1 MKIRFTTA
9 ISLLLVLLTLAGC
22 KAKTPEGIPSERQ
35 MENILYDYQLAQ
47 ALAGARSD
55 SVAYYERYYVG
66 LVLEKYGMTA
76 QQFDEAVAYYSGHA
90 EVLGKIYNRI
100 NERLAEASPG
110 TGQTENAYAKM
121 LNASGDTLN
130 LWHERDTYVL
140 SATGQN
146 RMEFSIPVDTAVQAG
161 DRLLFEFTPRWLYR
175 EGQKEAII
183 CLALHYKGDSV
194 AVVTNSI
201 YSSARQGVTLHV
213 DDKPLERITG
223 FVYQQAN
230 WSSSPKLLIITAPI
244 LARFRTQRSKPTALP
259 TDSAPADSTATDSTA
274 TSDSLS
280 HKLIQRTASQRIRDS
295 LLQQEKQRRP
305 HFK

>member
-1 MKIRFTTA
+1 MFYRLSASFLLVC
-9 ISLLLVLLTLAGC
+9 SLLLLAGC

-66 LVLEKYGMTA
+66 LVLEKYGLTA
-76 QQFDEAVAYYSGHA
+76 QQFDEAVAYYSGRA

-100 NERLAEASPG
+100 NERLADAAPSGG
-110 TGQTENAYAKM
+110 TTENAYAKM
-121 LNASGDTLN
+121 LNAKGDTLN

-161 DRLLFEFTPRWLYR
+161 DRLLFEFTPRWLYC
-175 EGQKEAII
+175 EGQKEATI
-183 CLALHYKGDSV
+183 CMALHYKGDSV
-194 AVVTNSI
+194 AVVTNQI

-223 FVYQQAN
+223 FVYQQAS
-230 WSSSPKLLIITAPI
+230 WSSSPKLLVITAPI
-244 LARFRTQRSKPTALP
+244 LARFRTQRSKPTAQ
-259 TDSAPADSTATDSTA
+259 PADSIAADSIV

-280 HKLIQRTASQRIRDS
+280 NKSIQRTAEQLIRDS
-295 LLQQEKQRRP
+295 LLRQESQRRP

>member
-9 ISLLLVLLTLAGC
+9 ISLLLLLLTLAGC

-110 TGQTENAYAKM
+110 SGQTENAYAKM

-259 TDSAPADSTATDSTA
+259 KDSSFLPT
-274 TSDSLS
+274 L
-280 HKLIQRTASQRIRDS
+280 
-295 LLQQEKQRRP
+295 P
-305 HFK
+305 

>member
-1 MKIRFTTA
+1 MFYRLSASFLLVC
-9 ISLLLVLLTLAGC
+9 SLLLLAGC

-66 LVLEKYGMTA
+66 LVLEKYGLTA
-76 QQFDEAVAYYSGHA
+76 RQFDEAVAYYSGRA

-100 NERLAEASPG
+100 NERLADAAPSGG
-110 TGQTENAYAKM
+110 TTENAYAKM
-121 LNASGDTLN
+121 LNAKGDTLN

-175 EGQKEAII
+175 EGQKEATI
-183 CLALHYKGDSV
+183 CMALHYKGDSV
-194 AVVTNSI
+194 AVVTNQI

-213 DDKPLERITG
+213 DDKPVERITG
-223 FVYQQAN
+223 FVYQQAS
-230 WSSSPKLLIITAPI
+230 WSSSPKLLVITAPI
-244 LARFRTQRSKPTALP
+244 LARFRTQRSKPTAQ
-259 TDSAPADSTATDSTA
+259 PADSIAADSIV
-274 TSDSLS
+274 TSDSFS
-280 HKLIQRTASQRIRDS
+280 NKSIQRTAEQLIRDS
-295 LLQQEKQRRP
+295 LLRQESQRRP

>member
-1 MKIRFTTA
+1 MFYRLSASFLLVC
-9 ISLLLVLLTLAGC
+9 SLLVLAGC

-47 ALAGARSD
+47 ALAGVRSD

-66 LVLEKYGMTA
+66 LVLEKYGLTA
-76 QQFDEAVAYYSGHA
+76 QQFDEAVAYYSGRA

-100 NERLAEASPG
+100 NERLADAAPSGG
-110 TGQTENAYAKM
+110 TTENAYAKM
-121 LNASGDTLN
+121 LNAKGDTLN

-161 DRLLFEFTPRWLYR
+161 DRLLFEFTPCWLYR
-175 EGQKEAII
+175 EGQKEATI
-183 CLALHYKGDSV
+183 CMALHYKGDSV
-194 AVVTNSI
+194 AVVTNQI

-223 FVYQQAN
+223 FVYQQAV
-230 WSSSPKLLIITAPI
+230 WSSSPKLLVITAPI
-244 LARFRTQRSKPTALP
+244 LARFRTQRSKPTAQ
-259 TDSAPADSTATDSTA
+259 PADSIAADSIV

-280 HKLIQRTASQRIRDS
+280 NKSIQRTAEQLIRDS
-295 LLQQEKQRRP
+295 LLRQESQRRP

>member
-1 MKIRFTTA
+1 MFYRLSASFLLVC
-9 ISLLLVLLTLAGC
+9 SLLLLAGC

-66 LVLEKYGMTA
+66 LVLEKYGLTA
-76 QQFDEAVAYYSGHA
+76 QQFDEAVAYYSGRA

-100 NERLAEASPG
+100 NERLSDAAPSGG
-110 TGQTENAYAKM
+110 TTENAYAKM
-121 LNASGDTLN
+121 LNAKGDTLN

-175 EGQKEAII
+175 EGQKEATI
-183 CLALHYKGDSV
+183 CMALHYKGDSV
-194 AVVTNSI
+194 AVVTNQI

-223 FVYQQAN
+223 FVYQQVS
-230 WSSSPKLLIITAPI
+230 WSSSPKLLVITAPI
-244 LARFRTQRSKPTALP
+244 LARFRTQRSKPTAQ
-259 TDSAPADSTATDSTA
+259 PADSIAADSIV

-280 HKLIQRTASQRIRDS
+280 NKSIQRTAEQLIRDS
-295 LLQQEKQRRP
+295 LLRQESQRRP

>member
-1 MKIRFTTA
+1 
-9 ISLLLVLLTLAGC
+9 
-22 KAKTPEGIPSERQ
+22 

-110 TGQTENAYAKM
+110 GGQTENAYAKM
-121 LNASGDTLN
+121 LNAKGDTLN

-194 AVVTNSI
+194 AVVTNQI

-259 TDSAPADSTATDSTA
+259 TDSTATDSTA
-274 TSDSLS
+274 TSDSLGQ
-280 HKLIQRTASQRIRDS
+280 KLIQRTASQRIRDS

>member
-1 MKIRFTTA
+1 MKNRFTTLLP
-9 ISLLLVLLTLAGC
+9 LLLVLLILVGC
-22 KAKTPEGIPSERQ
+22 KAKMPEGIPSERQ

-66 LVLEKYGMTA
+66 LVLEKYGLTA

-110 TGQTENAYAKM
+110 GGQTENAYAKM
-121 LNASGDTLN
+121 LNAKGDTLN

-183 CLALHYKGDSV
+183 CMALHYKGDSV
-194 AVVTNSI
+194 AVVTNQI

-213 DDKPLERITG
+213 ADKPLERITG
-223 FVYQQAN
+223 FVYQQAT
-230 WSSSPKLLIITAPI
+230 WSSSPKLLIVTAPI
-244 LARFRTQRSKPTALP
+244 LARFRTKRSKPIEQTN
-259 TDSAPADSTATDSTA
+259 DSTATDSIA
-274 TSDSLS
+274 TIDSLS
-280 HKLIQRTASQRIRDS
+280 TNQIRRTTEQRIRDS
-295 LLQQEKQRRP
+295 ILRHERQLRP

>member
-1 MKIRFTTA
+1 MKNRFTTLLP
-9 ISLLLVLLTLAGC
+9 LLLVLLILVGC
-22 KAKTPEGIPSERQ
+22 KAKMPEGIPSERQ

-66 LVLEKYGMTA
+66 LVLEKYGLTA

-110 TGQTENAYAKM
+110 GGQTENAYAKM
-121 LNASGDTLN
+121 LNAKGDTLN

-161 DRLLFEFTPRWLYR
+161 DRILFEFTPRWLYR

-183 CLALHYKGDSV
+183 CMALHYKNDSV
-194 AVVTNSI
+194 AVVTSQI

-213 DDKPLERITG
+213 ADKPLERITG
-223 FVYQQAN
+223 FVYQQAT
-230 WSSSPKLLIITAPI
+230 WSSSPKLLIVTAPI
-244 LARFRTQRSKPTALP
+244 LARFRTKRSKPIEQTN
-259 TDSAPADSTATDSTA
+259 DSTATDSIA
-274 TSDSLS
+274 TIDSLS
-280 HKLIQRTASQRIRDS
+280 TNLKRRTTEQRIRDS
-295 LLQQEKQRRP
+295 ILRHERQLRP

>member
-1 MKIRFTTA
+1 MFHRISASFFLVC
-9 ISLLLVLLTLAGC
+9 SLLLLAGC

-66 LVLEKYGMTA
+66 LVLEKYGLTA
-76 QQFDEAVAYYSGHA
+76 QQFDEAVAYYSGRA

-100 NERLAEASPG
+100 NERLADAAPSGG
-110 TGQTENAYAKM
+110 TTENAYAKM
-121 LNASGDTLN
+121 LNAKGDTLN

-175 EGQKEAII
+175 EGQKEATI
-183 CLALHYKGDSV
+183 CMALHYKGDSV
-194 AVVTNSI
+194 AVVTNQI

-223 FVYQQAN
+223 FVYQQAS
-230 WSSSPKLLIITAPI
+230 WSSSPKLLVITAPI
-244 LARFRTQRSKPTALP
+244 LARFRTQRSKPTAQ
-259 TDSAPADSTATDSTA
+259 PADSIAADSIV

-280 HKLIQRTASQRIRDS
+280 NNSIQRTAEQLIRDS
-295 LLQQEKQRRP
+295 LLRQESQRRP

>member
-1 MKIRFTTA
+1 MFYRLSASFLLVC
-9 ISLLLVLLTLAGC
+9 SLLLLAGC

-66 LVLEKYGMTA
+66 LVLEKYGLTA
-76 QQFDEAVAYYSGHA
+76 QQFDEAVAYYSGRA

-100 NERLAEASPG
+100 NERLAEAAPSGG
-110 TGQTENAYAKM
+110 TTENAYAKM
-121 LNASGDTLN
+121 LNAKGDTLN

-175 EGQKEAII
+175 EGQKEATI
-183 CLALHYKGDSV
+183 CMALHYKGDSV
-194 AVVTNSI
+194 AVVTNQI

-223 FVYQQAN
+223 FVYQQVS
-230 WSSSPKLLIITAPI
+230 WSSSPKLLVITAPI
-244 LARFRTQRSKPTALP
+244 LARFRTQRSKPTAQ
-259 TDSAPADSTATDSTA
+259 PADSIAADSIV

-280 HKLIQRTASQRIRDS
+280 NKSIQRTAEQLIRDS
-295 LLQQEKQRRP
+295 LLRQESQRRP

>member
-1 MKIRFTTA
+1 MKNRFTTLLP
-9 ISLLLVLLTLAGC
+9 LLLVLLILVGC
-22 KAKTPEGIPSERQ
+22 KAKMPEGIPSERQ

-66 LVLEKYGMTA
+66 LVLEKYGLTA
-76 QQFDEAVAYYSGHA
+76 QQFDKAVAYYSGHA

-110 TGQTENAYAKM
+110 GGQTENAYAKM
-121 LNASGDTLN
+121 LNATGDTLN

-161 DRLLFEFTPRWLYR
+161 DRILFEFTPRWLYR

-183 CLALHYKGDSV
+183 CLALHYKNDSV
-194 AVVTNSI
+194 AVVTNQI

-213 DDKPLERITG
+213 ADKPLERITG
-223 FVYQQAN
+223 FVYQQAT
-230 WSSSPKLLIITAPI
+230 WSSSPKLLIVTAPI
-244 LARFRTQRSKPTALP
+244 LARFRTKRSKPIEQTN
-259 TDSAPADSTATDSTA
+259 DSTATDSIA
-274 TSDSLS
+274 TIDSLS
-280 HKLIQRTASQRIRDS
+280 TNLIRRTTEQRIRDS
-295 LLQQEKQRRP
+295 ILRHERQLRP

>member
-1 MKIRFTTA
+1 MFYRLSASF
-9 ISLLLVLLTLAGC
+9 LLVCSLFVLAGC

-66 LVLEKYGMTA
+66 LVLEKYGLTA
-76 QQFDEAVAYYSGHA
+76 QQFDEAVAYYSGRA

-100 NERLAEASPG
+100 NERLADAAPSGG
-110 TGQTENAYAKM
+110 TTENAYAKM
-121 LNASGDTLN
+121 LNAKGDTLN

-175 EGQKEAII
+175 EGQKEATI
-183 CLALHYKGDSV
+183 CMALHYKGDSV
-194 AVVTNSI
+194 AVVTNQI

-213 DDKPLERITG
+213 DNKPLERITG
-223 FVYQQAN
+223 FVYQQAS
-230 WSSSPKLLIITAPI
+230 WSSSPKLLVITAPI
-244 LARFRTQRSKPTALP
+244 LARFRTQRSKPTAQ
-259 TDSAPADSTATDSTA
+259 PADSIAPDSIV

-280 HKLIQRTASQRIRDS
+280 NKSIQRTAEQLIRDS
-295 LLQQEKQRRP
+295 LLRQESQRRP

>member
-1 MKIRFTTA
+1 MFYRLSASFLLVC
-9 ISLLLVLLTLAGC
+9 SLLLLAGC

-66 LVLEKYGMTA
+66 LVLEKYGLTA
-76 QQFDEAVAYYSGHA
+76 QQFDEAVAYYSGRA

-100 NERLAEASPG
+100 NERLADAAPSGG
-110 TGQTENAYAKM
+110 TTENAYAKM
-121 LNASGDTLN
+121 LNAKGDTLN

-175 EGQKEAII
+175 EGQKEATI
-183 CLALHYKGDSV
+183 CMALHYKGDSV
-194 AVVTNSI
+194 AVVTNQI

-223 FVYQQAN
+223 FVYQQAS
-230 WSSSPKLLIITAPI
+230 WSSSPKLLVITAPI
-244 LARFRTQRSKPTALP
+244 LARFRTQRSKPTAQ
-259 TDSAPADSTATDSTA
+259 PADSIAADSIV

-280 HKLIQRTASQRIRDS
+280 NKSVQRTAEQLIRDS
-295 LLQQEKQRRP
+295 LLRQESQRRP

>member
-1 MKIRFTTA
+1 MFYRLSASFLLVC
-9 ISLLLVLLTLAGC
+9 SLLLLAGC

-66 LVLEKYGMTA
+66 LVLEKYGLTS
-76 QQFDEAVAYYSGHA
+76 QQFDEAVAYYSGRA

-100 NERLAEASPG
+100 NERLADAAPSGG
-110 TGQTENAYAKM
+110 TTENAYAKM
-121 LNASGDTLN
+121 LNAKGDTLN

-175 EGQKEAII
+175 EGQKEATI
-183 CLALHYKGDSV
+183 CMALHYKGDSV
-194 AVVTNSI
+194 AVVTNQI

-223 FVYQQAN
+223 FVYQQAS
-230 WSSSPKLLIITAPI
+230 WSSSPKLLVITAPI
-244 LARFRTQRSKPTALP
+244 LARFRTQRSKPTAQ
-259 TDSAPADSTATDSTA
+259 PADSIAPDSIV

-280 HKLIQRTASQRIRDS
+280 NKSIQRTAEQLIRDS
-295 LLQQEKQRRP
+295 LLRQESQRRP

>member
-1 MKIRFTTA
+1 MFYRLSASFLLVC
-9 ISLLLVLLTLAGC
+9 SLLLLAGC

-66 LVLEKYGMTA
+66 LVLEKYGLTA
-76 QQFDEAVAYYSGHA
+76 QQFDEAVAYYSGRA

-100 NERLAEASPG
+100 NERLAEAAPSGG
-110 TGQTENAYAKM
+110 TTENAYAKM
-121 LNASGDTLN
+121 LNAKGDTLN

-175 EGQKEAII
+175 EGQKEATI
-183 CLALHYKGDSV
+183 CMALHYKGDSV
-194 AVVTNSI
+194 AVVTNQI

-223 FVYQQAN
+223 FVYQQAS
-230 WSSSPKLLIITAPI
+230 WSSSPKLLVITAPI
-244 LARFRTQRSKPTALP
+244 LARFRTQRSKPTAQ
-259 TDSAPADSTATDSTA
+259 PADSIAADSTV

-280 HKLIQRTASQRIRDS
+280 NNSIQRTAEQLIRDS
-295 LLQQEKQRRP
+295 LLRQESQRRP

>member
-1 MKIRFTTA
+1 MFYRLSASFLLVC
-9 ISLLLVLLTLAGC
+9 SLLLLAGC

-66 LVLEKYGMTA
+66 LVLEKYGLTA
-76 QQFDEAVAYYSGHA
+76 QQFDEAVAYYSGRA

-100 NERLAEASPG
+100 NERLADAAPSGG
-110 TGQTENAYAKM
+110 TTENAYAKM
-121 LNASGDTLN
+121 LNAKGDTLN

-175 EGQKEAII
+175 EGQKEATI
-183 CLALHYKGDSV
+183 CMALHYKGDSV
-194 AVVTNSI
+194 AVVTNQI

-223 FVYQQAN
+223 FVYQQVS
-230 WSSSPKLLIITAPI
+230 WSSSPKLLVITAPI
-244 LARFRTQRSKPTALP
+244 LARFRTQRSKPTAQ
-259 TDSAPADSTATDSTA
+259 PADSIAADSTV

-280 HKLIQRTASQRIRDS
+280 NKSIQRTAEQLIRDS
-295 LLQQEKQRRP
+295 LLRQESQRRP

>member
-1 MKIRFTTA
+1 MKIRLTTA

-110 TGQTENAYAKM
+110 GGQTENAYAKM

-146 RMEFSIPVDTAVQAG
+146 RMEFSIPVLVEPKIMLPENATARRLPGTDGKEKMSKSLGNCIYLSDDADTVWK
-161 DRLLFEFTPRWLYR
+161 DW
-175 EGQKEAII
+175 
-183 CLALHYKGDSV
+183 DSSFDNPKM
-194 AVVTNSI
+194 NSHD
-201 YSSARQGVTLHV
+201 AR
-213 DDKPLERITG
+213 
-223 FVYQQAN
+223 
-230 WSSSPKLLIITAPI
+230 
-244 LARFRTQRSKPTALP
+244 
-259 TDSAPADSTATDSTA
+259 
-274 TSDSLS
+274 
-280 HKLIQRTASQRIRDS
+280 
-295 LLQQEKQRRP
+295 
-305 HFK
+305 

>member
-1 MKIRFTTA
+1 MKNRFTTLLP
-9 ISLLLVLLTLAGC
+9 LLLVLLILVGC
-22 KAKTPEGIPSERQ
+22 KAKMPEGIPSERQ

-66 LVLEKYGMTA
+66 LVLEKYGLTA

-110 TGQTENAYAKM
+110 GGQTENAYAKM
-121 LNASGDTLN
+121 LNAKGDTLN

-161 DRLLFEFTPRWLYR
+161 DRILFEFTPRWLYR

-183 CLALHYKGDSV
+183 CMALHYKNDSV
-194 AVVTNSI
+194 AVVTNQI

-213 DDKPLERITG
+213 ADKPLERITG
-223 FVYQQAN
+223 FVYQQAT
-230 WSSSPKLLIITAPI
+230 WSSSPKLLIVTAPI
-244 LARFRTQRSKPTALP
+244 LARFRTKRSKSIEQTN
-259 TDSAPADSTATDSTA
+259 DSTATDSIA
-274 TSDSLS
+274 TIDSLS
-280 HKLIQRTASQRIRDS
+280 TNPIRRTTEQRIRDS
-295 LLQQEKQRRP
+295 ILRHERQLRP

>member
-1 MKIRFTTA
+1 MFYRLSASFLLVC
-9 ISLLLVLLTLAGC
+9 SLLVLAGC

-66 LVLEKYGMTA
+66 LVLEKYGLTA
-76 QQFDEAVAYYSGHA
+76 QQFDEAVAYYSGRA

-100 NERLAEASPG
+100 NERLADAAPSGG
-110 TGQTENAYAKM
+110 TTENAYAKM
-121 LNASGDTLN
+121 LNAKGDTLN

-175 EGQKEAII
+175 EGQKEATI
-183 CLALHYKGDSV
+183 CMALHYKGDSV
-194 AVVTNSI
+194 AVVTNQI

-223 FVYQQAN
+223 FVYQQAS
-230 WSSSPKLLIITAPI
+230 WSSSPKLLVITAPI
-244 LARFRTQRSKPTALP
+244 LARFRTQRSQPAVQ
-259 TDSAPADSTATDSTA
+259 PADSIAADSIV

-280 HKLIQRTASQRIRDS
+280 NKSIQRTAEQLIRDS
-295 LLQQEKQRRP
+295 LLRQESQRRP

>member
-1 MKIRFTTA
+1 
-9 ISLLLVLLTLAGC
+9 
-22 KAKTPEGIPSERQ
+22 

-66 LVLEKYGMTA
+66 LVLEKYGLTA
-76 QQFDEAVAYYSGHA
+76 QQFDEAVAYYSGRA

-100 NERLAEASPG
+100 NERLADAAPSGG
-110 TGQTENAYAKM
+110 TTENAYAKM
-121 LNASGDTLN
+121 LNAKGDTLN

-175 EGQKEAII
+175 EGQKEATI
-183 CLALHYKGDSV
+183 CMALHYKGDSV
-194 AVVTNSI
+194 AVVTNQI

-223 FVYQQAN
+223 FVYQQVS
-230 WSSSPKLLIITAPI
+230 WSSSPKLLVITAPI
-244 LARFRTQRSKPTALP
+244 LARFRTQRSKPTAQ
-259 TDSAPADSTATDSTA
+259 PADSIAADSIV

-280 HKLIQRTASQRIRDS
+280 NKSIQRTAEQLIRDS
-295 LLQQEKQRRP
+295 LLRQESQRRP

>member
-22 KAKTPEGIPSERQ
+22 KAKTPDGIPSERQ

-55 SVAYYERYYVG
+55 SVAYYERYYVA
-66 LVLEKYGMTA
+66 LVLEKYGLTA

-110 TGQTENAYAKM
+110 GGQTENAYAKM
-121 LNASGDTLN
+121 LNAKGDTLN

-194 AVVTNSI
+194 AVVTNQI

-223 FVYQQAN
+223 FVYQQAT

-244 LARFRTQRSKPTALP
+244 LARFRTQRNKPTAL
-259 TDSAPADSTATDSTA
+259 PADSTATDTTA

-280 HKLIQRTASQRIRDS
+280 RKLIQRTAEQRIRDS
-295 LLQQEKQRRP
+295 LLQQENQRRP
-305 HFK
+305 HFR

>member
-1 MKIRFTTA
+1 MFYRLSASFLLVC
-9 ISLLLVLLTLAGC
+9 SLLVLAGC

-66 LVLEKYGMTA
+66 LVLEKYGLTA
-76 QQFDEAVAYYSGHA
+76 QQFDEAVAYYSGRA

-100 NERLAEASPG
+100 NERLADAAPSGG
-110 TGQTENAYAKM
+110 TTENAYAKM
-121 LNASGDTLN
+121 LNAKGDTLN

-175 EGQKEAII
+175 EGQKEATI
-183 CLALHYKGDSV
+183 CMALHYKGDSV
-194 AVVTNSI
+194 AVVTNQI

-223 FVYQQAN
+223 FVYQQAS
-230 WSSSPKLLIITAPI
+230 WSSSPKLLVITAPI
-244 LARFRTQRSKPTALP
+244 LARFRTQRSKPTAQ
-259 TDSAPADSTATDSTA
+259 PADSIAADSIV

-280 HKLIQRTASQRIRDS
+280 NKSIQRTAEQLIRDS
-295 LLQQEKQRRP
+295 LLRQESQRRP

>member
-1 MKIRFTTA
+1 MFYRLSASFLLVC
-9 ISLLLVLLTLAGC
+9 SLLLLAGC

-66 LVLEKYGMTA
+66 LVLEKYGLTA
-76 QQFDEAVAYYSGHA
+76 RQFDEAVAYYSGRA

-100 NERLAEASPG
+100 NERLADAAPSGG
-110 TGQTENAYAKM
+110 TTENAYAKM
-121 LNASGDTLN
+121 LNAKGDTLN

-175 EGQKEAII
+175 EGQKEATI
-183 CLALHYKGDSV
+183 CMALHYKGDSV
-194 AVVTNSI
+194 AVVTNQI

-223 FVYQQAN
+223 FVYQQAS
-230 WSSSPKLLIITAPI
+230 WSSSPKLLVITAPI
-244 LARFRTQRSKPTALP
+244 LARFRTQRSKPTAQ
-259 TDSAPADSTATDSTA
+259 PADSIAPDSIV

-280 HKLIQRTASQRIRDS
+280 KKSIQRTAEQLIRDS
-295 LLQQEKQRRP
+295 LLRQESQRRP

>member
-1 MKIRFTTA
+1 MFYRLSASFLLVC
-9 ISLLLVLLTLAGC
+9 SLLLLAGC

-66 LVLEKYGMTA
+66 LVLEKYGLTA
-76 QQFDEAVAYYSGHA
+76 QQFDEAVAYYSGRA

-100 NERLAEASPG
+100 NERLAEAAPSGG
-110 TGQTENAYAKM
+110 TTENAYAKM
-121 LNASGDTLN
+121 LNAKGDTLN

-175 EGQKEAII
+175 EGQKEATI
-183 CLALHYKGDSV
+183 CMALHYKGDSV
-194 AVVTNSI
+194 AVVTNQI

-223 FVYQQAN
+223 FVYQQAS
-230 WSSSPKLLIITAPI
+230 WSSSPKLLVITAPI
-244 LARFRTQRSKPTALP
+244 LARFRTQRSKPTAQ
-259 TDSAPADSTATDSTA
+259 PADSIAADSTV

-280 HKLIQRTASQRIRDS
+280 NKSIQRTAEQLIRDS
-295 LLQQEKQRRP
+295 LLRQESQRRP

>member
-1 MKIRFTTA
+1 MFYRLSASFLLVC
-9 ISLLLVLLTLAGC
+9 SLLLLAGC

-66 LVLEKYGMTA
+66 LVLEKYGLTT
-76 QQFDEAVAYYSGHA
+76 QQFDEAVAYYSGRA

-100 NERLAEASPG
+100 NERLADAAPSGG
-110 TGQTENAYAKM
+110 TTENAYAKM
-121 LNASGDTLN
+121 LNAKGDTLN

-175 EGQKEAII
+175 EGQKEATI
-183 CLALHYKGDSV
+183 CMALHYKGDSV
-194 AVVTNSI
+194 AVVTNQI

-223 FVYQQAN
+223 FVYQQAS
-230 WSSSPKLLIITAPI
+230 WSSSPKLLVITAPI
-244 LARFRTQRSKPTALP
+244 LARVRTQRSKPTAQ
-259 TDSAPADSTATDSTA
+259 PADSIAADSIV

-280 HKLIQRTASQRIRDS
+280 NKSIQRTAEQRIRDN
-295 LLQQEKQRRP
+295 LLRQESQRRP

>member
-1 MKIRFTTA
+1 
-9 ISLLLVLLTLAGC
+9 
-22 KAKTPEGIPSERQ
+22 
-35 MENILYDYQLAQ
+35 
-47 ALAGARSD
+47 
-55 SVAYYERYYVG
+55 
-66 LVLEKYGMTA
+66 
-76 QQFDEAVAYYSGHA
+76 
-90 EVLGKIYNRI
+90 
-100 NERLAEASPG
+100 
-110 TGQTENAYAKM
+110 
-121 LNASGDTLN
+121 
-130 LWHERDTYVL
+130 
-140 SATGQN
+140 
-146 RMEFSIPVDTAVQAG
+146 MEFSIPVDTAVQAG

-259 TDSAPADSTATDSTA
+259 TDSTATDSTA
-274 TSDSLS
+274 TSDSLGQ
-280 HKLIQRTASQRIRDS
+280 KLIQRTASQRIRDS

>member
-9 ISLLLVLLTLAGC
+9 ISLLLLLLTLAGC

-66 LVLEKYGMTA
+66 LVLEKYGLTA
-76 QQFDEAVAYYSGHA
+76 QQFDEAVAYYSGRA

-100 NERLAEASPG
+100 NERLADAAPSGG
-110 TGQTENAYAKM
+110 TTENAYAKM
-121 LNASGDTLN
+121 LNAKGDTLN

-161 DRLLFEFTPRWLYR
+161 DRLLFEFTPHWLYR
-175 EGQKEAII
+175 EGQKEATI
-183 CLALHYKGDSV
+183 CMALHYKGDSV
-194 AVVTNSI
+194 AVVTNQI

-223 FVYQQAN
+223 FVYQQAS
-230 WSSSPKLLIITAPI
+230 WSSSPKLLVITAPI
-244 LARFRTQRSKPTALP
+244 LARFRTQRSKPTAQ
-259 TDSAPADSTATDSTA
+259 PADSIAADSIV

-280 HKLIQRTASQRIRDS
+280 NKSIQRTAEQLIRDS
-295 LLQQEKQRRP
+295 LLRQESQRRP

>member
-1 MKIRFTTA
+1 MFHRISASLLFVC
-9 ISLLLVLLTLAGC
+9 SLLLLAGC

-66 LVLEKYGMTA
+66 LVLEKYGLTA
-76 QQFDEAVAYYSGHA
+76 RQFDEAVAYYSGRA

-100 NERLAEASPG
+100 NERLADAAPSGG
-110 TGQTENAYAKM
+110 TTENAYAKM
-121 LNASGDTLN
+121 LNAKGDTLN

-161 DRLLFEFTPRWLYR
+161 DRLLFEFPPRWLYR
-175 EGQKEAII
+175 EGQKEATI
-183 CLALHYKGDSV
+183 CMALHYKGDSV
-194 AVVTNSI
+194 AVVTNQI

-223 FVYQQAN
+223 FVYQQVS
-230 WSSSPKLLIITAPI
+230 WSSSPKLLVITAPI
-244 LARFRTQRSKPTALP
+244 LARFRTQHSKPTAQ
-259 TDSAPADSTATDSTA
+259 PADSIAADSIV

-280 HKLIQRTASQRIRDS
+280 NKSIQRTAEQLIRDS
-295 LLQQEKQRRP
+295 LLRQESQRRP

>member
-1 MKIRFTTA
+1 MFYRLSASFLFVC
-9 ISLLLVLLTLAGC
+9 SLLLLAGC

-66 LVLEKYGMTA
+66 LVLEKYGLTA
-76 QQFDEAVAYYSGHA
+76 RQFDEAVAYYSGRA

-100 NERLAEASPG
+100 NERLAEAAPSGG
-110 TGQTENAYAKM
+110 TTENAYAKM
-121 LNASGDTLN
+121 LNAKGDTLN

-175 EGQKEAII
+175 EGQKEATI
-183 CLALHYKGDSV
+183 CMALHYKGDSV
-194 AVVTNSI
+194 AVVTNQI

-223 FVYQQAN
+223 FVYQQAS
-230 WSSSPKLLIITAPI
+230 WSSSPKLLVITAPI
-244 LARFRTQRSKPTALP
+244 LARFRTQRSKPTAQP
-259 TDSAPADSTATDSTA
+259 VDSIAADSIV

-280 HKLIQRTASQRIRDS
+280 NKSIQRTAEQLIRDS
-295 LLQQEKQRRP
+295 LLRQESQRRP

>member
-1 MKIRFTTA
+1 MKIRFPTP

-110 TGQTENAYAKM
+110 GGHTENAYAKM
-121 LNASGDTLN
+121 LNAKGDTLN

-146 RMEFSIPVDTAVQAG
+146 RIEFSIPVDTAVQAG

-194 AVVTNSI
+194 AVVTNPI

-213 DDKPLERITG
+213 DNKPLERITG
-223 FVYQQAN
+223 FVYQQAT

-259 TDSAPADSTATDSTA
+259 TDSTATDSTA
-274 TSDSLS
+274 TRDSLG
-280 HKLIQRTASQRIRDS
+280 HELIQHTASQRIRDS

>member
-1 MKIRFTTA
+1 MFYRLSASFLLVC
-9 ISLLLVLLTLAGC
+9 SLLVLAGC

-66 LVLEKYGMTA
+66 LVLEKYGLTA
-76 QQFDEAVAYYSGHA
+76 QQFDEAVAYYSGRA

-100 NERLAEASPG
+100 NERLADAAPSGG
-110 TGQTENAYAKM
+110 TTENAYAKM
-121 LNASGDTLN
+121 LNAKGDTLN

-175 EGQKEAII
+175 EGQKEATI
-183 CLALHYKGDSV
+183 CMALHYKGDSV
-194 AVVTNSI
+194 AVVTNQI

-223 FVYQQAN
+223 FVYQQASL
-230 WSSSPKLLIITAPI
+230 SSSPKLLVITAPI
-244 LARFRTQRSKPTALP
+244 LARFRTQRSKPTAQ
-259 TDSAPADSTATDSTA
+259 PADSIAADSTV

-280 HKLIQRTASQRIRDS
+280 NKSIQRTAEQLIRDS
-295 LLQQEKQRRP
+295 LLRQESQRRP

>member
-110 TGQTENAYAKM
+110 GGQTENAYAKM

-194 AVVTNSI
+194 AVVTNQI

-223 FVYQQAN
+223 FVYQQAT
-230 WSSSPKLLIITAPI
+230 WSS
-244 LARFRTQRSKPTALP
+244 
-259 TDSAPADSTATDSTA
+259 
-274 TSDSLS
+274 
-280 HKLIQRTASQRIRDS
+280 
-295 LLQQEKQRRP
+295 
-305 HFK
+305 

>member
-1 MKIRFTTA
+1 MKNRFTTLLP
-9 ISLLLVLLTLAGC
+9 LLLVLLILVGC
-22 KAKTPEGIPSERQ
+22 KAKMPEGIPSERQ

-66 LVLEKYGMTA
+66 LVLEKYGLTA

-100 NERLAEASPG
+100 NERLAEVTPSG
-110 TGQTENAYAKM
+110 GQTENAYAKM
-121 LNASGDTLN
+121 LNATGDTLN

-194 AVVTNSI
+194 AVVTNPI

-223 FVYQQAN
+223 FVYQQAT

-274 TSDSLS
+274 TSDSLTN
-280 HKLIQRTASQRIRDS
+280 KVIQRTAEQRIRDS
-295 LLQQEKQRRP
+295 LLQQENQRRP
-305 HFK
+305 HFR

>member
-1 MKIRFTTA
+1 MFYRLSASFLLVC
-9 ISLLLVLLTLAGC
+9 SLLLLAGC

-66 LVLEKYGMTA
+66 LVLEKYGLTA
-76 QQFDEAVAYYSGHA
+76 QQFDEAVAYYSGRA

-100 NERLAEASPG
+100 NERLADAAPSGG
-110 TGQTENAYAKM
+110 TTENAYAKM
-121 LNASGDTLN
+121 LNAKGDTLN

-175 EGQKEAII
+175 EGQKEATI
-183 CLALHYKGDSV
+183 CMALHYKGDSV
-194 AVVTNSI
+194 AVVTNQI

-223 FVYQQAN
+223 FVYQQAS
-230 WSSSPKLLIITAPI
+230 WSSSPKLLVITAPI
-244 LARFRTQRSKPTALP
+244 LARFRTQRSKPTAQ
-259 TDSAPADSTATDSTA
+259 PADSIAADSIV

-280 HKLIQRTASQRIRDS
+280 NKSIQRTAEQLIRDS
-295 LLQQEKQRRP
+295 LLRQESQRRP

>member
-1 MKIRFTTA
+1 MFHRISASLLFVC
-9 ISLLLVLLTLAGC
+9 SLLLLAGC

-66 LVLEKYGMTA
+66 LVLEKYGLTA
-76 QQFDEAVAYYSGHA
+76 QQFDEAVAYYSGRA

-100 NERLAEASPG
+100 NERLADAAPSGG
-110 TGQTENAYAKM
+110 TTENAYAKM
-121 LNASGDTLN
+121 LNAKGDTLN

-175 EGQKEAII
+175 EGQKEATI
-183 CLALHYKGDSV
+183 CMALHYKGDSV
-194 AVVTNSI
+194 AVVTNQI

-223 FVYQQAN
+223 FVYQQAS
-230 WSSSPKLLIITAPI
+230 WSSSPKLLVITAPI
-244 LARFRTQRSKPTALP
+244 LARFRTKRSQPAVQ
-259 TDSAPADSTATDSTA
+259 PADSTATDTTA
-274 TSDSLS
+274 TSDSLGN
-280 HKLIQRTASQRIRDS
+280 KAILRTAEQRIRDS
-295 LLQQEKQRRP
+295 LLRQESQRRP

>member
-1 MKIRFTTA
+1 MFYRLSASFLLVC
-9 ISLLLVLLTLAGC
+9 SLLLLAGC

-66 LVLEKYGMTA
+66 LVLEKYGLTA
-76 QQFDEAVAYYSGHA
+76 QQFDEAVAYYSGRA

-100 NERLAEASPG
+100 NERLADAAPSGG
-110 TGQTENAYAKM
+110 TTENAYAKM
-121 LNASGDTLN
+121 LNAKGDTLN

-175 EGQKEAII
+175 EGQKEATI
-183 CLALHYKGDSV
+183 CMALHYKGDSV
-194 AVVTNSI
+194 AVVTNQI

-223 FVYQQAN
+223 FVYQQAS
-230 WSSSPKLLIITAPI
+230 WSSSPKLLVITAPI
-244 LARFRTQRSKPTALP
+244 LARFRTQRSKPTAQ
-259 TDSAPADSTATDSTA
+259 PADSIAADSTV

-280 HKLIQRTASQRIRDS
+280 NKSIQRTAEQLIRDS
-295 LLQQEKQRRP
+295 LLRQESQRRP

>member
-1 MKIRFTTA
+1 MFYRLSASFLLVC
-9 ISLLLVLLTLAGC
+9 SLLVLAGC

-66 LVLEKYGMTA
+66 LVLEKYGLTA
-76 QQFDEAVAYYSGHA
+76 QQFDEAVAYYSGRA

-100 NERLAEASPG
+100 NERLADAAPSGG
-110 TGQTENAYAKM
+110 TTENAYAKM
-121 LNASGDTLN
+121 LNAKGDTLN

-175 EGQKEAII
+175 EGQKEATI
-183 CLALHYKGDSV
+183 CMALHYKGDSV
-194 AVVTNSI
+194 AVVTNQI

-223 FVYQQAN
+223 FVYQQVS
-230 WSSSPKLLIITAPI
+230 WSSSPKLLVITAPI
-244 LARFRTQRSKPTALP
+244 LARFRTQRSKPTAQ
-259 TDSAPADSTATDSTA
+259 PADSIAADSIV
-274 TSDSLS
+274 TSDSLGNKS
-280 HKLIQRTASQRIRDS
+280 IQRTAEQLIRDS
-295 LLQQEKQRRP
+295 LLRQESQRRP

>member
-1 MKIRFTTA
+1 MFYRLSASFLLVC
-9 ISLLLVLLTLAGC
+9 SLLLLAGC

-66 LVLEKYGMTA
+66 LVLEKYGLTA
-76 QQFDEAVAYYSGHA
+76 QQFDEAVAYYSGRA

-100 NERLAEASPG
+100 NERLADAAPSGG
-110 TGQTENAYAKM
+110 TTENAYAKM
-121 LNASGDTLN
+121 LNAKGDTLN

-175 EGQKEAII
+175 EGQKEATI
-183 CLALHYKGDSV
+183 CMALHYKGDSV
-194 AVVTNSI
+194 AVVTNQI

-223 FVYQQAN
+223 FVYQQVS
-230 WSSSPKLLIITAPI
+230 WSSSPKLLVITAPI
-244 LARFRTQRSKPTALP
+244 LARFRTQRSKPTAQ
-259 TDSAPADSTATDSTA
+259 PADSIAADSIV

-280 HKLIQRTASQRIRDS
+280 NKSLQRTAEQLIRDS
-295 LLQQEKQRRP
+295 LLRQESQRRP

>member
-1 MKIRFTTA
+1 MFYRLSASFLLVC
-9 ISLLLVLLTLAGC
+9 SLLLLAGC

-66 LVLEKYGMTA
+66 LVLEKYGLTA
-76 QQFDEAVAYYSGHA
+76 QQFDEAVAYYSGRA

-100 NERLAEASPG
+100 NERLADAAPSGG
-110 TGQTENAYAKM
+110 TTENAYAKM
-121 LNASGDTLN
+121 LNAKGDTLN

-175 EGQKEAII
+175 EGQKEATI
-183 CLALHYKGDSV
+183 CMALHYKGDSV
-194 AVVTNSI
+194 AVVTNQI

-223 FVYQQAN
+223 FVYQQVS
-230 WSSSPKLLIITAPI
+230 WSSSPKLLVITAPI
-244 LARFRTQRSKPTALP
+244 LARFRTQRSKPTAQ
-259 TDSAPADSTATDSTA
+259 PADSIAPDSIV

-280 HKLIQRTASQRIRDS
+280 NKSIQRTAEQLIRDS
-295 LLQQEKQRRP
+295 LLRQESQRRP

>member
-1 MKIRFTTA
+1 MFYRLSASFLFVC
-9 ISLLLVLLTLAGC
+9 SLLVLAGC

-66 LVLEKYGMTA
+66 LVLEKYGLTA
-76 QQFDEAVAYYSGHA
+76 QQFDEAVAYYSGRA

-100 NERLAEASPG
+100 NERLAEAAPSGG
-110 TGQTENAYAKM
+110 TTENAYAKM
-121 LNASGDTLN
+121 LNAKGDTLN

-175 EGQKEAII
+175 EGQKEATI
-183 CLALHYKGDSV
+183 CMALHYKGDSM
-194 AVVTNSI
+194 AVVTNQI

-223 FVYQQAN
+223 FVYQQAS
-230 WSSSPKLLIITAPI
+230 WSSSPKLLVITAPI
-244 LARFRTQRSKPTALP
+244 LARFRTQRSKPTAQ
-259 TDSAPADSTATDSTA
+259 PADSIAADSIV

-280 HKLIQRTASQRIRDS
+280 NKSIQRTAEQLIRDS
-295 LLQQEKQRRP
+295 LLRQESQRRP